1 MLKPEFD
8 DHAEEADLVELIE
21 LFERFVETKEQHYF
35 DEESLE
41 RILEFY
47 EMRNDFEKME
57 LVADYA
63 IEQNP
68 YSSEFLIR
76 KAELQLQKKDYKAC
90 LDWLD
95 RAVILD
101 SHDIDI
107 YLIKSDVYIET
118 NQIDGAQEILEHA
131 LLMVDTDEHDVIYAQ
146 LSDIFEMKEDFE
158 SAYEALSKALTLNPK
173 SEDAL
178 QKTAHI
184 VEMTDKFDESI
195 KLHNAIIEKDPYLWL
210 AWYNLG
216 RAYTGVGLYEK
227 ALDAFEFVNAINEDY
242 DLAYREAADVYYRI
256 EDFEKAIQMF
266 ETAHEKSGGFEDYS
280 FRIGLC
286 YERKENL
293 KEARFHYR
301 KAVRI
306 DPFLDEAFFRIGE
319 TYRIEERYEAAIVNY
334 KKALKIDEDND
345 FYLSALIRLYHKL
358 DRVDDAL
365 TYQRRLVNSRSGIPA
380 YWFDLIQLLYA
391 QEEYTEALELT
402 HDALTRCGTYVE
414 FYYLQ
419 SMLLWK
425 TGKQKES
432 MIILT
437 QALETDF
444 KHHTILI
451 EVDDA
456 FFHLDQ
462 VMELVELYKN

>member
-1 MLKPEFD
+1 MLKPDFD

-57 LVADYA
+57 MVADYA

-90 LDWLD
+90 LEWLD
-95 RAVILD
+95 KAIILD

-107 YLIKSDVYIET
+107 YLIKSDVFIET
-118 NQIDGAQEILEHA
+118 NQIDGAQEILEQA

-158 SAYEALSKALTLNPK
+158 SAYDALSKALTLNPK

-195 KLHNAIIEKDPYLWL
+195 KLHSEIIEKDPYLWL

-242 DLAYREAADVYYRI
+242 DLAYREAADVHYRK
-256 EDFEKAIQMF
+256 EEFEKAIQMF
-266 ETAHEKSGGFEDYS
+266 ETAHDKSGGFEDYS

-286 YERKENL
+286 YERNENL

-301 KAVRI
+301 KAVRL

-319 TYRIEERYEAAIVNY
+319 TYRTEERFEAAIVNY
-334 KKALKIDEDND
+334 KKALKIDEDNE

-358 DRVDDAL
+358 DREVDAL
-365 TYQRRLVNSRSGIPA
+365 SYQRRLVNSRSEIPS
-380 YWFDLIQLLYA
+380 YWIDLIQLLYA
-391 QEEYTEALELT
+391 QEEYAEALELT
-402 HDALTRCGTYVE
+402 NDALTRCGTYVE

-425 TGKQKES
+425 TGKLKES
-432 MIILT
+432 MSVLEH
-437 QALETDF
+437 ALATDF
-444 KHHTILI
+444 KHHSIMLD
-451 EVDDA
+451 VDA
-456 FFHLDQ
+456 TFFHLDQ
-462 VMELVELYKN
+462 VMELVEIYKK